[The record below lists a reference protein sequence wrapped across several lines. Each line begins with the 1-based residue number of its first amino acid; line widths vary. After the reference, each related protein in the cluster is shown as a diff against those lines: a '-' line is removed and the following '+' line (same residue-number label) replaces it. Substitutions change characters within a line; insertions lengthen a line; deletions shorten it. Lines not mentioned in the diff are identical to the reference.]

1 MVVKDPTD
9 LVAHLHEEM
18 DLDMHE
24 TILKIGID
32 GGRGSLK
39 VFSLFAL

>member
-9 LVAHLHEEM
+9 LVQHLHAQM
-18 DLDMHE
+18 GLDIHD
-24 TILKIGID
+24 TILKVGID

-39 VFSLFAL
+39 VLILVFV

>member
-1 MVVKDPTD
+1 MIVKDPTD
-9 LVAHLHEEM
+9 LVLHLHAQM
-18 DLDMHE
+18 GLDIHD

-39 VFSLFAL
+39 VLILVLL

>member
-1 MVVKDPTD
+1 MKDPTD
-9 LVAHLHEEM
+9 VVVHLHKQM
-18 DLDMHE
+18 DLDLHE

-39 VFSLFAL
+39 VIVMFITKL